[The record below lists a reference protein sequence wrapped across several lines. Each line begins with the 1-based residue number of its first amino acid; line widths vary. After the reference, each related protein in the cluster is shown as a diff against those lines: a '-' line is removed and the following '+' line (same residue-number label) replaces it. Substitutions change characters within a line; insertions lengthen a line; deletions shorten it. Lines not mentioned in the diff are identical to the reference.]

1 MLSVSAVSH
10 LLLVDSLL
18 VIDPVLVAMVF
29 DFMESGSESMK
40 QTRVSISFEHA
51 YQTKEV
57 LTC

>member
-29 DFMESGSESMK
+29 DFMESGGESMK
-40 QTRVSISFEHA
+40 QTRVFISFEHT
-51 YQTKEV
+51 YQMKEV